1 MNVDYVQHPGVISAL
16 TFFCSQENTQVSQGK
31 LDSCILHMDAGVELG
46 LIKTAASVQL
56 SDKCG
61 SIEVNGAQ
69 TTSVHLHDCKG
80 V

>member
-1 MNVDYVQHPGVISAL
+1 MNVDYVQHPGVILRSG
-16 TFFCSQENTQVSQGK
+16 SQGK